1 MPNADGATERQ
12 TKNARRAEA
21 REKARQLREE
31 QRKKEKRNTLLM
43 QGGIGLGVVAVIA
56 IVAVLILNSTQPAA
70 PGPRNMASDGI
81 TVGADY
87 IAVTTPGLAP
97 EATPRPLPENEPGIV
112 AVNIWVDYL
121 CPACGAFEA
130 ANADTL
136 RFLIESGSATVTFH
150 PIAILSNQGASQ
162 RAANAA
168 ACVADRAPNSFFDF
182 NELLLTS
189 QPGDGTGWSDEQ
201 LVDYAASV
209 GAGSSAVAEC
219 ITSGEFSSWVT
230 AATNRALAGPLPLEG
245 TDLASIQGTPTV
257 LVNGD
262 QFLPANIADPT
273 EFQQFVL
280 QAAGEDFTLNPT
292 PEPEEGADD
301 GGEGEGDE

>member
-1 MPNADGATERQ
+1 MPKADDAAERQ

-31 QRKKEKRNTLLM
+31 QRKKEKRNTLLL
-43 QGGIGLGVVAVIA
+43 QGGIGVGVVAAIG

-81 TVGADY
+81 TIGADY
-87 IAVTTPGLAP
+87 VAVTTPGLAP
-97 EATPRPLPENEPGIV
+97 EATPQPLPENEPGVV

-121 CPACGAFEA
+121 CPACGAFEE
-130 ANADTL
+130 ANAETL
-136 RFLIESGSATVTFH
+136 RFLIESGSATVTVH
-150 PIAILSNQGASQ
+150 PIAILGNQGAST

-168 ACVADRAPNSFFDF
+168 ACVADRAPNSFFDY

-201 LVDYAASV
+201 LVDFAASV

-219 ITSGEFSSWVT
+219 ITSGEFTSWVT

-245 TDLASIQGTPTV
+245 TELAAVQGTPTV

-262 QFLPANIADPT
+262 QYLPANIADPT

-280 QAAGEDFTLNPT
+280 QAAGEDFTLNPS
-292 PEPEEGADD
+292 PEPEEGAE
-301 GGEGEGDE
+301 EGSEEGDE

>member
-1 MPNADGATERQ
+1 MPKADGADERQ

-31 QRKKEKRNTLLM
+31 QRKKEKRNTLLL
-43 QGGIGLGVVAVIA
+43 QGGIALGVIAVIGVV
-56 IVAVLILNSTQPAA
+56 VALILNSTQPAA
-70 PGPRNMASDGI
+70 AGPRNMASDGI
-81 TVGADY
+81 TIGADY
-87 IAVTTPGLAP
+87 IAVSTPGLEP
-97 EATPRPLPENEPGIV
+97 EETPEPLPANEPGTV

-121 CPACGAFEA
+121 CPACGAFEQ
-130 ANADTL
+130 ANAETL
-136 RFLIESGSATVTFH
+136 RALIDTGTATVTIH

-168 ACVADRAPNSFFDF
+168 ACVADRSPNSFFDY

-201 LVDYAASV
+201 LVDFAASV

-245 TDLASIQGTPTV
+245 TDLESVQGTPTV

-262 QFLPANIADPT
+262 QYLPANIGDST

-292 PEPEEGADD
+292 PAPAEGADGG
-301 GGEGEGDE
+301 GGEEGDE